1 MGRTS
6 RVVALAT
13 TAAIGGAALAFTISS
28 SGVAAQV
35 DPASRAIE
43 YLQAQQSSS
52 DGSIP
57 VGASTTSVSAEY
69 AIGAAAAG
77 YDPNALRHGAGPSVM
92 TYLAGHAASACAAAG
107 SCGLL
112 IQAVVAAGLNPAAFG
127 GQNLLT
133 LLHGM
138 YHSASGAYGD
148 GEAFTQSLAVQ
159 GLVAARQTVPAAATH
174 RLVAAQDSD
183 GGWDFLLIKDD
194 PNSGTNFDSSDTNST
209 AMVLMALDAA
219 GIHTRDASALAWLH
233 TQQDADGGFPYQAGA
248 GSDPDSTALVLQALF
263 ATGQN
268 PVARAWAPGGHTPL
282 AHLIATQNSNGG
294 FTFPGNTGPDPF
306 TTAQVP
312 PALERAPY
320 PLECGAAQCFQA
332 GRTLSAIFTPAA

>member
-6 RVVALAT
+6 RVIALAT
-13 TAAIGGAALAFTISS
+13 TAATAAAVLAFTIGSS
-28 SGVAAQV
+28 SAATQV

-52 DGSIP
+52 NGSIP
-57 VGASTTSVSAEY
+57 VGASTNSVSAEY

-77 YDPNALRHGAGPSVM
+77 YDPSALRHGSGPSVM
-92 TYLAGHAASACAAAG
+92 TYLAGHAASACAGAG
-107 SCGLL
+107 GCGLL

-133 LLHGM
+133 LLRGM
-138 YHSASGAYGD
+138 YHSATGAYGD

-159 GLVAARQTVPAAATH
+159 GLVAARQAVPAAATH

-183 GGWDFLLIKDD
+183 GGWDYLLIKDD
-194 PNSGTNFDSSDTNST
+194 PNAGTNFDSSDTNST

-219 GIHTRDASALAWLH
+219 GIHSRDASALAWLH
-233 TQQDADGGFPYQAGA
+233 TQQDTDGGFPSQAGA
-248 GSDPDSTALVLQALF
+248 GTDPDSTALVLQALF

-268 PVARAWAPGGHTPL
+268 PEARAWAPGGHTPL

-294 FTFPGNTGPDPF
+294 FTFPGNAGPDPF

-312 PALERAPY
+312 PALERTPY
-320 PLECGAAQCFQA
+320 PLECGSARCFQA
-332 GRTLSAIFTPAA
+332 GKTLSAALTPLA